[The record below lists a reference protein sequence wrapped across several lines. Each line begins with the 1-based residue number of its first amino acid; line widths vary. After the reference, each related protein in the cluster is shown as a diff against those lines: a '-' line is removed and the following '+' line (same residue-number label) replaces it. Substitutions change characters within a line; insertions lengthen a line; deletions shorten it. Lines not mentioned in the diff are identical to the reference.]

1 MSTNYPDYPST
12 EPERTGFYSDLYGG
26 LLPDPLTLYTM
37 EKNSYVSPQEA
48 QKMAPVNGYSVVLKT
63 PTITIYRDN
72 YFDAFVVAIRGTAD
86 WTDFKAWFPTATNS
100 ITNTDRWERDYD
112 ILSNFQKAYPP
123 DKYIYYGVGHSLGGE
138 IMDQFIN
145 KGMIQKGRSYNPA
158 IQLGDIRDADLA
170 KKNARI
176 YASADPLYNLEGRL
190 NHPTEVRPSPPSGIF
205 FNPLTR
211 IREQHSIQN
220 PVFAGG
226 ATGGSLPLDE
236 ALYARVK
243 AEADKKYK
251 KHSAY
256 KSGWIVKRYKEL
268 GGKYKGK
275 PAGLK
280 RWFKEE
286 WKDVGSKE
294 GDYPLYRP
302 TKRVSK
308 DTPKTA
314 DEVGELRLLVQDKLK
329 QKIKGSK
336 NLPKF

>member
-1 MSTNYPDYPST
+1 MNPNYPST

-37 EKNSYVSPQEA
+37 AQNSYVSPQES
-48 QKMAPVNGYSVVLKT
+48 QKMKPVAGYKVVFKN
-63 PTITIYRDN
+63 PTLTIYRDD
-72 YFDAFVVAIRGTAD
+72 YFNAFVVAIRGTAD
-86 WTDFKAWFPTATNS
+86 WTDLKAWLPTATNS
-100 ITNTDRWERDYD
+100 VLNTDRWERDFD
-112 ILSNFQKAYPP
+112 ALSNFQNQYPP

-138 IMDQFIN
+138 ILDQFIH

-158 IQLGDIRDADLA
+158 ILLGDIRDSGLA

-190 NHPTEVRPSPPSGIF
+190 DHPTEVRQSPPSGIF
-205 FNPLTR
+205 FNPITR
-211 IREQHSIQN
+211 IREQHSLNN

-226 ATGGSLPLDE
+226 SQPLDE

-256 KSGWIVKRYKEL
+256 KSGWVVKRYKEL
-268 GGKYKGK
+268 GGRYKDDGDR
-275 PAGLK
+275 PLA
-280 RWFKEE
+280 RWFKEK
-286 WKDVGSKE
+286 WADVGQKE

-308 DTPKTA
+308 KTPKTA
-314 DEVGELRLLVQDKLK
+314 DEVGELRLVVQDKLK
-329 QKIKGSK
+329 QKIKGRK
-336 NLPKF
+336 NLPPF

>member
-26 LLPDPLTLYTM
+26 LLPDPSTLYAM
-37 EKNSYVSPQEA
+37 ARNAYVSPQEPN
-48 QKMAPVNGYSVVLKT
+48 KMLPVATYHPVFKT
-63 PTITIYRDN
+63 PTLTIYKDN
-72 YFDAFVVAIRGTAD
+72 FFDSFVVAIRGTAD
-86 WTDFKAWFPTATNS
+86 WTDFKAWLPTATQTLTS
-100 ITNTDRWERDYD
+100 TDRWQTDYNA
-112 ILSNFQKAYPP
+112 LSHFQQTFPP
-123 DKYIYYGVGHSLGGE
+123 DKYIYYGVGHSLGGAILDE
-138 IMDQFIN
+138 FI
-145 KGMIQKGRSYNPA
+145 KRGMIQKGRSYNPA
-158 IQLGDIRDADLA
+158 IQVGDIRDGDLA
-170 KKNARI
+170 NMNARI
-176 YASADPLYNLEGRL
+176 YASADPLYNLEGRY
-190 NHPTEVRPSPPSGIF
+190 NHPTEVRPSPPTSGL

-211 IREQHSIQN
+211 IRDQHSLQN
-220 PVFAGG
+220 PLFF
-226 ATGGSLPLDE
+226 GGSQPLDE

-256 KSGWIVKRYKEL
+256 KSGWVVKRYKEL
-268 GGKYKGK
+268 GGKYKGE

-286 WKDVGSKE
+286 WQDVGSKE

-302 TKRVSK
+302 TKRVTK

-314 DEVGELRLLVQDKLK
+314 SEVGELRLIVQDKLK

>member
-1 MSTNYPDYPST
+1 MSYIS
-12 EPERTGFYSDLYGG
+12 SQLYGG
-26 LLPDPLTLYTM
+26 LMPDKATLYTM
-37 EKNSYVSPQEA
+37 AKNAYVSPQE
-48 QKMAPVNGYSVVLKT
+48 QNKMAPVSGYSVVLKT

-72 YFDAFVVAIRGTAD
+72 FYDAFVVAIRGTAD
-86 WTDFKAWFPTATNS
+86 WTDLKAWFPTAKNS
-100 ITNTDRWERDYD
+100 VKNTVRWQTDYD
-112 ILSNFQKAYPP
+112 ILSDFQKTYPP
-123 DKYIYYGVGHSLGGE
+123 DKYTYYGVGHSLGGE
-138 IMDQFIN
+138 ILDQFIHL
-145 KGMIQKGRSYNPA
+145 GMIQKGRSYNPA

-190 NHPTEVRPSPPSGIF
+190 NHPTEVRQSPPSGIF

-226 ATGGSLPLDE
+226 SQPLDE

-268 GGKYKGK
+268 GGKYKDDK
-275 PAGLK
+275 SKRRPLK
-280 RWFKEE
+280 EWFDARWM
-286 WKDVGSKE
+286 DVGEKE

-302 TKRVSK
+302 TKRVNK
-308 DTPKTA
+308 YTPKTA
-314 DEVGELRLLVQDKLK
+314 SEVGELRLLVQDKLK
-329 QKIKGSK
+329 QKIKGRK

>member
-1 MSTNYPDYPST
+1 MSTKYPDYPTT

-26 LLPDPLTLYTM
+26 LLPDPQTLYTM
-37 EKNSYVSPQEA
+37 AKNSYVSPQEP
-48 QKMAPVNGYSVVLKT
+48 QKMAPVGGYTVVLKT
-63 PTITIYRDN
+63 PTITIYQDDHFN
-72 YFDAFVVAIRGTAD
+72 AFVVAIRGTAD
-86 WTDFKAWFPTATNS
+86 WTDFKAWLPTATNS
-100 ITNTDRWERDYD
+100 VKNTDRWERDYD
-112 ILSNFQKAYPP
+112 ILSNFQKKYPP

-145 KGMIQKGRSYNPA
+145 MGMIQKGRSYNPV

-226 ATGGSLPLDE
+226 SQPLDE

-280 RWFKEE
+280 RWFAEK
-286 WKDVGSKE
+286 WQDVGSKE

-314 DEVGELRLLVQDKLK
+314 DEVGELRLIVQDKLK
-329 QKIKGSK
+329 QKIKGRK
-336 NLPKF
+336 NLPPF

>member
-1 MSTNYPDYPST
+1 MNPNYPST

-37 EKNSYVSPQEA
+37 EQNSYVSPQEP
-48 QKMAPVNGYSVVLKT
+48 QKMKPVAGYKVVLKT
-63 PTITIYRDN
+63 PTITIYRDD
-72 YFDAFVVAIRGTAD
+72 YFDSFVVAVRGTAD
-86 WTDFKAWFPTATNS
+86 FTDFKAWLPTAMNTV
-100 ITNTDRWERDYD
+100 TNTDRWERDFD
-112 ILSNFQKAYPP
+112 TLSNFQEKYPP
-123 DKYIYYGVGHSLGGE
+123 DQYIYYGVGHSLGGA
-138 IMDQFIN
+138 IIDQFI
-145 KGMIQKGRSYNPA
+145 KRGMIQKGRSYNPA
-158 IQLGDIRDADLA
+158 IQVGDIRDGDLA
-170 KKNARI
+170 KMNARI
-176 YASADPLYNLEGRL
+176 YASADPLYNLEGRF
-190 NHPTEVRPSPPSGIF
+190 NHPTEVRPSPPSGVL

-211 IREQHSIQN
+211 IRDQHSLNN

-226 ATGGSLPLDE
+226 SQPLDE

-268 GGKYKGK
+268 GGKYKGE

-280 RWFKEE
+280 RWFAEK
-286 WKDVGSKE
+286 WQDVGSKE

-314 DEVGELRLLVQDKLK
+314 DEVGELRLIVQDKLK

>member
-1 MSTNYPDYPST
+1 MNPDYPST
-12 EPERTGFYSDLYGG
+12 EPERTGFYSELYGG
-26 LLPDPLTLYTM
+26 LLPDPATLYTM
-37 EKNSYVSPQEA
+37 AKNSYISPQET
-48 QKMAPVNGYSVVLKT
+48 QKMKPVGGYTVVAKS
-63 PTITIYRDN
+63 PTLTIYRDDHFN
-72 YFDAFVVAIRGTAD
+72 AFVVAIRGTAD
-86 WTDFKAWFPTATNS
+86 WTDLKAWLPTATNS
-100 ITNTDRWERDYD
+100 VTNTDRWERDFHF
-112 ILSNFQKAYPP
+112 LSEFQKTYPP

-138 IMDQFIN
+138 ILDQFI
-145 KGMIQKGRSYNPA
+145 KRGMIQKGRSYNPA
-158 IQLGDIRDADLA
+158 ILLGDIRDADLA
-170 KKNARI
+170 KMNARI
-176 YASADPLYNLEGRL
+176 YASADPLYNLEGWL
-190 NHPTEVRPSPPSGIF
+190 DHPTEVRQSPPSGIF
-205 FNPLTR
+205 FNPINR
-211 IREQHSIQN
+211 IRDQHSLLN
-220 PVFAGG
+220 PVF
-226 ATGGSLPLDE
+226 TGGSQPLDE

-256 KSGWIVKRYKEL
+256 KSGWVVKRYKEL
-268 GGKYKGK
+268 GGRYKGE

-280 RWFKEE
+280 RWFAEK
-286 WKDVGSKE
+286 WQDVGSKE

>member
-1 MSTNYPDYPST
+1 MSYKPNPDYPTT

-26 LLPDPLTLYTM
+26 LLPDPQTLYTM
-37 EKNSYVSPQEA
+37 EQNSYVSPQEP
-48 QKMAPVNGYSVVLKT
+48 QKMKPVGGYTVVAKT
-63 PTITIYRDN
+63 PTLTIYRDSF
-72 YFDAFVVAIRGTAD
+72 FDAFVVAIRGTAD
-86 WTDFKAWFPTATNS
+86 WTDLKAWLPTATNS
-100 ITNTDRWERDYD
+100 VLNTDRWERDFD
-112 ILSNFQKAYPP
+112 ALSDFQKTYPP

-138 IMDQFIN
+138 IMDQFIK

-158 IQLGDIRDADLA
+158 ILLGDIRDGDLA

-176 YASADPLYNLEGRL
+176 YASGDPLYNLEGWMD
-190 NHPTEVRPSPPSGIF
+190 HPTEVRPSPPSGIF
-205 FNPLTR
+205 FNPINR
-211 IREQHSIQN
+211 MRDQHSLNN
-220 PVFAGG
+220 PVFQ
-226 ATGGSLPLDE
+226 GGSQPLDE

-314 DEVGELRLLVQDKLK
+314 DEVGELRLIVQDKLK
-329 QKIKGSK
+329 QKIKGRK
-336 NLPKF
+336 NLPPF